1 MAKMNVWMS
10 VSDLMTGLMVI
21 FLFVS
26 IAYMHQAHKL
36 IEEQKQQFTEYV
48 DTRQKLYEE
57 LHEEFKEQVGN
68 NILAINNDLSIRFAE
83 AETLFEEGK
92 YDVSEHFES
101 TLEDIIPLYMN
112 LLLHDSLRNYIKEVR
127 IEGHTDTLP
136 FKRLG
141 SDPYLSNL
149 ELSQKRAYEV
159 VKCIRKIC
167 ANSNFDQLERE
178 QIEDWLTA
186 VGYSYTNALDGDG
199 NFASKSGKPIDNDL
213 SKRVEIRIITDDYRV
228 IKTIVKD

>member
-36 IEEQKQQFTEYV
+36 IEEGKQQFTEYV
-48 DTRQKLYEE
+48 DTKQKLYKE

-68 NILAINNDLSIRFAE
+68 DILAINNDLSIRFAE

-92 YDVSEHFES
+92 YDVSEHFET
-101 TLEDIIPLYMN
+101 TLENIIPSYMN
-112 LLLHDSLRNYIKEVR
+112 LLLHDSLRIYIKEVR

-136 FKRLG
+136 FRIG

-167 ANSNFDQLERE
+167 ANSKFNKQDRE

-199 NFASKSGKPIDNDL
+199 NFASESGKPINNDL

-228 IKTIVKD
+228 IKAIVKE